1 MDLDLI
7 MRTTQ
12 FLGEAALMTLALTAG
27 SLVLGVLAAGAIV
40 VARLS
45 RWTAVRALVAAYVSV
60 MRGTPLLVQLFV
72 LYFGGPQIG
81 LTLSPFTAGVVTFG
95 LNIAAYMSEG
105 LRGAILS
112 VDKGQTEAART
123 LGFGRLATMFHFILP
138 QCAAL
143 MIRSLGVNAV
153 ILIKGTALISTIGV
167 VDLTYSAQRIMT
179 SSNQPFEVFG
189 IAAAYY
195 MLIVFG
201 LTRIMRLL
209 ERRFALPDEAR
220 A

>member
-1 MDLDLI
+1 MDTDLI
-7 MRTTQ
+7 LRSIP
-12 FLGEAALMTLALTAG
+12 FLGQAALMTLALAAG
-27 SLVLGVLAAGAIV
+27 SLALGLPVAAGLAA
-40 VARLS
+40 ARFA
-45 RWTAVRALVAAYVSV
+45 RWWPVRALAVAYVSV

-81 LTLSPFTAGVVTFG
+81 VTLSPFAAGVVAFG
-95 LNIAAYMSEG
+95 LNIGAYMSEG

-112 VDKGQTEAART
+112 VDRGQGEAART
-123 LGFGRLATMFHFILP
+123 LGFGRLATMMHFILP
-138 QCAAL
+138 QCVAL
-143 MIRSLGVNAV
+143 MIRSLGVNTV

-179 SSNQPFEVFG
+179 SSTRPFEVFG

-201 LTRIMRLL
+201 LTLIMRLI
-209 ERRFALPDEAR
+209 ERRFALPTEAR

>member
-1 MDLDLI
+1 MDVELF
-7 MRTTQ
+7 MRTAR

-27 SLVLGVLAAGAIV
+27 SLVIGLLTAGAVV

-45 RWTAVRALVAAYVSV
+45 RWRAVRALVAAYVSV

-81 LTLSPFTAGVVTFG
+81 LILSPFAAGVVTFG
-95 LNIAAYMSEG
+95 LNIGAYMSEG

-123 LGFGRLATMFHFILP
+123 LGFGRLATLRHFILP

-143 MIRSLGVNAV
+143 MIRSFGVNAV
-153 ILIKGTALISTIGV
+153 MLIKGTALISTIGV

-179 SSNQPFEVFG
+179 SNTQPFEVFG

-201 LTRIMRLL
+201 LTRIMRLV
-209 ERRFALPDEAR
+209 EGRFALPEEAR